1 VPRLGH
7 NIACDASVLVYETA
21 DSGFAELAVE
31 TLEEEGIDAY
41 ATGGSLPGGSSPTV
55 CIYIRNA
62 ADFPKAN
69 EILLKLGAVKN
80 DPDRLPPKWVFAVL
94 AIVAVILALW
104 ITSVWK

>member
-1 VPRLGH
+1 MPRLGH
-7 NIACDASVLVYETA
+7 NIAGDASVLIYETA

-31 TLEEEGIDAY
+31 TLKDANIDAY

-55 CIYIRNA
+55 CVYIRDA
-62 ADFPKAN
+62 AEFPRAN
-69 EILLKLGAVKN
+69 EILIKLGAVTD

-94 AIVAVILALW
+94 AIVAVVLALW

>member
-7 NIACDASVLVYETA
+7 NIAGEASVLIYETT
-21 DSGFAELAVE
+21 DSGFADLAVE
-31 TLEEEGIDAY
+31 TLTEAGVHAY

-62 ADFPKAN
+62 ADFSKAN
-69 EILLKLGAVKN
+69 EILIRLGAVKD

-94 AIVAVILALW
+94 AIAAVVLALW